1 MISGV
6 SNYSSYSYSSTLAS
20 TQRSNPVSNGGNGAA
35 DPAKIQEKLFSILD
49 GNGDGSVAKDEL
61 NSALTSAKESDSSLT
76 IDIDEL
82 FSQLDAN
89 GDGSLDSQE
98 TAAMAPPPPS
108 GRGGPRGPNPEEM
121 FAQLDSNSDGSIDLD
136 ELTALA
142 EQAET
147 DVSSLFSA
155 LDSDGDGG
163 LNIDEMSALAPP
175 PPPPPQSQSN
185 NGELFNQLQ
194 ADSGTGIRLDKL
206 SSLLDSVA
214 QAPGKRV
221 NEEESD
227 SALITKLLKQYQSN
241 ASYQTSIG
249 SQLDLSA

>member
-6 SNYSSYSYSSTLAS
+6 SSYSSYSYSSTLAS
-20 TQRSNPVSNGGNGAA
+20 TQRSTTVSNGGGGAGG
-35 DPAKIQEKLFSILD
+35 PAKIQEKLFSILD

-61 NSALTSAKESDSSLT
+61 NSALTAAKESDSSLT

-89 GDGSLDSQE
+89 GDGSLDSEE
-98 TAAMAPPPPS
+98 TAAMAPPPPG

-142 EQAET
+142 EQANT
-147 DVSSLFSA
+147 DVASLFSE

-163 LNIDEMSALAPP
+163 LNIDEMAALAPP
-175 PPPPPQSQSN
+175 PPPQSQANREAQFS
-185 NGELFNQLQ
+185 QTST
-194 ADSGTGIRLDKL
+194 DSSANVSLDEL
-206 SSLLDSVA
+206 SSLLDSIA
-214 QAPGKRV
+214 QAPSRRSK
-221 NEEESD
+221 EEND
-227 SALITKLLKQYQSN
+227 SGLIAKLLKQYQN
-241 ASYQTSIG
+241 TDSYQASIG
-249 SQLDLSA
+249 SQLNLSA

>member
-1 MISGV
+1 MS
-6 SNYSSYSYSSTLAS
+6 LA
-20 TQRSNPVSNGGNGAA
+20 
-35 DPAKIQEKLFSILD
+35 
-49 GNGDGSVAKDEL
+49 
-61 NSALTSAKESDSSLT
+61 
-76 IDIDEL
+76 
-82 FSQLDAN
+82 
-89 GDGSLDSQE
+89 
-98 TAAMAPPPPS
+98 
-108 GRGGPRGPNPEEM
+108 
-121 FAQLDSNSDGSIDLD
+121 
-136 ELTALA
+136 
-142 EQAET
+142 
-147 DVSSLFSA
+147 LFSA

-221 NEEESD
+221 NEEEND